1 MPVRTMGSAI
11 FRHREFPRM
20 QFWQLS
26 NGRDFILVTYI
37 SPAEPDP
44 QEVAEAQE
52 IVDCLDLKDRPW
64 WRPW

>member
-1 MPVRTMGSAI
+1 
-11 FRHREFPRM
+11 M